1 MSITRLTSSDV
12 GASFQ
17 TELLGREVGPY
28 KQYRELLKNGFEAI
42 EAFRAANAVVNDSD
56 GGTITTVEEDF
67 EGRIEIIRDRYY
79 LDRYEIAK
87 IAFVDNGIGMNEAE
101 VRRYFSTLFASGK
114 AHGIGRNH
122 GIGAKIASAKWNPYG
137 VEIRSWRDGVG
148 VMARLRYDDEIAEY
162 GLERFDLGDGQ
173 QSDVF
178 PLAGSPD
185 ETLMKPGLIK
195 EHGTCIVLLGTAL
208 EHDTTVK
215 PNDQYTHAGFWLH
228 QAINNCF
235 YRTPGDVGIVAR
247 VHEIEGKIFSR
258 TLYGH
263 EPFFVKN
270 AIAHGSHEMSTS
282 VVHWIILDESKSD
295 FLRSSGQALY
305 QACSGYKKFGHVA
318 VVYDN
323 ELFDLEVKDDAIPTL
338 QRFGI
343 VAGHNNVVLYIEPK
357 PQLGLTMNL
366 VRTALVSATGDPL
379 PWSEWAREFYE
390 SMPEDLRSYVES
402 KMQSGGKSD
411 RDYLI
416 EQISKH
422 LDLLSIKGKSV
433 ASPATTSVETV
444 RGRESATDRVKT
456 PRTPRD
462 PRPAPRLG
470 DADNGTRLLEWIPTV
485 FWGTNEDGLKNRA
498 GRFTPES
505 KSLILNGDF
514 PVYVSLLE
522 EARSLIVED
531 KRAKHESRLE
541 TIVRRPYM
549 LQVVWTL
556 LSAMHFRNLEGWVG
570 AEFDKLISPESITAS
585 VLPRKHLIDEIRR
598 NVKGNPA
605 FKLDVVPRAEDEAA
619 A

>member
-42 EAFRAANAVVNDSD
+42 EAFRAGNVVVNDAD
-56 GGTITTVEEDF
+56 GGTMMTVEADF
-67 EGRIEIIRDRYY
+67 DGCIQIIRDPYY
-79 LDRYEIAK
+79 LARFGVAK
-87 IAFVDNGIGMNEAE
+87 MAFVDNGIGMNEAE

-137 VEIRSWRDGVG
+137 VEIRSWREGVG
-148 VMARLRYDDEIAEY
+148 VMARLRYDDESAEY
-162 GLERFDLGDGQ
+162 GLERFNLGDGQ

-178 PLAGSPD
+178 PLTSSPD
-185 ETLMKPGLIK
+185 EAQMKPDLVGR
-195 EHGTCIVLLGTAL
+195 HGTCVVLLGNTL
-208 EHDTTVK
+208 EHDTTIK
-215 PNDQYTHAGFWLH
+215 PNEQYTHSGYWLH

-235 YRTPGDVGIVAR
+235 YRTPSEVDIVAR
-247 VHEIEGKIFSR
+247 VHEIDGNIFSR
-258 TLYGH
+258 KLYGH

-270 AIAHGSHEMSTS
+270 AVAHGSHEMSTS
-282 VVHWIILDESKSD
+282 VVHWIILDESKSE
-295 FLRSSGQALY
+295 FIRSSGQALY

-318 VVYDN
+318 VVHDN

-343 VAGHNNVVLYIEPK
+343 IAGHNNVVLYIEPK

-366 VRTALVSATGDPL
+366 VRTALVSASGEPL

-390 SMPEDLRSYVES
+390 TMPEELRSYVES
-402 KMQSGGKSD
+402 KMQAGGKSD
-411 RDYLI
+411 RDYLV

-433 ASPATTSVETV
+433 ASPTTTSVETV
-444 RGRESATDRVKT
+444 RGREPASDRPKV
-456 PRTPRD
+456 PRAQRD
-462 PRPAPRLG
+462 PRPTPRLG

-485 FWGTNEDGLKNRA
+485 TWGTNDDGLKNRA

-505 KSLILNGDF
+505 KSLVLNAEF
-514 PVYVSLLE
+514 PVYTSLLD

-531 KRAKHESRLE
+531 KRGKHEGRLE

-570 AEFDKLISPESITAS
+570 AEFDKLISPEAITAS

-605 FKLDVVPRAEDEAA
+605 FKLDVIPRTDDEAA

>member
-1 MSITRLTSSDV
+1 VSITRLTSSDV

-42 EAFRAANAVVNDSD
+42 ESFRASNVVVNDTDD
-56 GGTITTVEEDF
+56 GAMIAVEDGF
-67 EGRIEIIRDRYY
+67 EGRIEIIREPYY
-79 LDRYEIAK
+79 LDQYGVAK
-87 IAFVDNGIGMNEAE
+87 MAFVDNGIGMTEPE
-101 VRRYFSTLFASGK
+101 VRKYFSTLFASGK
-114 AHGIGRNH
+114 THGIGRNH

-148 VMARLRYDDEIAEY
+148 VMARLRYDDESGEY
-162 GLERFDLGDGQ
+162 GLERFDLGDGH

-178 PLAGSPD
+178 PLSESPD
-185 ETLMKPGLIK
+185 EGQMKPALIK
-195 EHGTCIVLLGTAL
+195 DHGTCIVLLGTAL

-215 PNDQYTHAGFWLH
+215 PNDQYTHSGYWLH
-228 QAINNCF
+228 QAINNSF
-235 YRTPGDVGIVAR
+235 YRTPSDLDIVAR
-247 VHEIEGKIFSR
+247 VHEIDGKIYSR

-270 AIAHGSHEMSTS
+270 AVAHGSHEMNTA

-295 FLRSSGQALY
+295 FIRSSGQALY
-305 QACSGYKKFGHVA
+305 QACSVYKKFGHVA
-318 VVYDN
+318 VVHEN

-343 VAGHNNVVLYIEPK
+343 IAGHNNVVLYIEPK
-357 PQLGLTMNL
+357 PRLGLTMNL
-366 VRTALVSATGDPL
+366 VRTALVSSSGDPL

-390 SMPEDLRSYVES
+390 TMPEELRVYVEA
-402 KMQSGGKSD
+402 KMQTGGKSD
-411 RDYLI
+411 RDYLV

-433 ASPATTSVETV
+433 ASPTTTSVETV
-444 RGRESATDRVKT
+444 RGREPAPDRSKA
-456 PRTPRD
+456 PRAHRD

-470 DADNGTRLLEWIPTV
+470 DADNGTRILEWIPTV
-485 FWGTNEDGLKNRA
+485 TWGTNEDGLKNRA
-498 GRFTPES
+498 GRFTSES
-505 KSLILNGDF
+505 KSLVLNADF
-514 PVYVSLLE
+514 PVYTSLLD
-522 EARSLIVED
+522 EARNLVVEE
-531 KRAKHESRLE
+531 KRVKHEGRLE

-570 AEFDKLISPESITAS
+570 AEFDKLISPEAITAS

-605 FKLDVVPRAEDEAA
+605 FKLDLVPRNDDEAA

>member
-42 EAFRAANAVVNDSD
+42 EAFRASNVVVADAGEGTMVAVES
-56 GGTITTVEEDF
+56 EY
-67 EGRIEIIRDRYY
+67 EGRIQIIRDPYY
-79 LDRYEIAK
+79 LEQYGVAK
-87 IAFVDNGIGMNEAE
+87 LAFVDNGIGMTEPE

-114 AHGIGRNH
+114 SHGIGRNH

-137 VEIRSWRDGVG
+137 VEIRSWRNGVG
-148 VMARLRYDDEIAEY
+148 VMARLRHDDDSGEY

-178 PLAGSPD
+178 PLTWSPD
-185 ETLMKPGLIK
+185 EAQMKPPLIG
-195 EHGTCIVLLGTAL
+195 EHGTCIVLLGNAL
-208 EHDTTVK
+208 EHDTTLK
-215 PNDQYTHAGFWLH
+215 PNEQYGNAGYWLH
-228 QAINNCF
+228 HAINNCF
-235 YRTPGDVGIVAR
+235 YRTPKDVDINAR
-247 VHEIEGKIFSR
+247 VHEIDKKIFSR

-270 AIAHGSHEMSTS
+270 AVAHDSHEMSTA

-295 FLRSSGQALY
+295 LIHSSGQSLY

-318 VVYDN
+318 VVHEN

-366 VRTALVSATGDPL
+366 VRTALVSASGDPL

-390 SMPEDLRSYVES
+390 TMPDVLRTYVES
-402 KMQSGGKSD
+402 KMQMGGKSD
-411 RDYLI
+411 REYLV

-422 LDLLSIKGKSV
+422 LDMLSIKGGSV
-433 ASPATTSVETV
+433 ASPTSTSVETV
-444 RGRESATDRVKT
+444 RGREPSSERPKT
-456 PRTPRD
+456 PRVPRD

-470 DADNGTRLLEWIPTV
+470 DADKGTRLLEWVPTV
-485 FWGTNEDGLKNRA
+485 TWGTDDDGLKNRA

-505 KSLILNGDF
+505 KSLVLNGQF
-514 PVYVSLLE
+514 PVYASLLD
-522 EARSLIVED
+522 EARSLIVEE
-531 KRAKHESRLE
+531 KRAKHEDRLE
-541 TIVRRPYM
+541 KIVRRPYM

-570 AEFDKLISPESITAS
+570 AEFDKLISPEAITAS
-585 VLPRKHLIDEIRR
+585 VLPRKYLIDEIRR
-598 NVKGNPA
+598 SVKGNPA
-605 FKLDVVPRAEDEAA
+605 FKLDLVPRNEEEAA
-619 A
+619 